1 MNALVDQLRQKLA
14 QQDARISSLER
25 NNSYLLRRLGEVYDR
40 LDSFESDT
48 EETENITGRDRT
60 DQGDEREKAKKGA
73 TRPKR
78 KKTRFA

>member
-25 NNSYLLRRLGEVYDR
+25 NNSYLLRRLGEVYNR

-48 EETENITGRDRT
+48 EETENITEKVKAEIRCSKTGEDRT
-60 DQGDEREKAKKGA
+60 DQGDERGKD
-73 TRPKR
+73 
-78 KKTRFA
+78 